1 MSSIN
6 ELLILN
12 SHSSYKIYNV
22 FVSNMSK
29 VKASFHFAITRKRT
43 LE

>member
-1 MSSIN
+1 MPSIN
-6 ELLILN
+6 ELLIFN

-22 FVSNMSK
+22 FVSHMSK
-29 VKASFHFAITRKRT
+29 VKVCFHFAMTRKRT